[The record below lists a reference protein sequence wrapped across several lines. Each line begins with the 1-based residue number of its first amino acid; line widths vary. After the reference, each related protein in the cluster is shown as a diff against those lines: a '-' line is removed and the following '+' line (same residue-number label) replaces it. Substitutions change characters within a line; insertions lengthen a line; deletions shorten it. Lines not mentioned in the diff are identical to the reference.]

1 MANPKTAALIT
12 SMKFTAILWALSLT
26 FLSAQEPFE
35 VGNFTFKPGKAW
47 ITAPTGPMVKAA
59 LNHGEKDGPLLKFY
73 HFGQGQGGGV
83 KANLD
88 RWKGQ
93 FKDGEAKVTPE
104 EKTFGDQKLTTVTMT
119 GTYMVGP
126 PFGGN
131 KVATPDQ
138 MLLGAI
144 IPHPTGDVFLK
155 MTGAEADLKKL
166 KADFDRLVASAFE
179 KAVE

>member
-1 MANPKTAALIT
+1 
-12 SMKFTAILWALSLT
+12 MKFTAILWALSLT